1 MRKIWTF
8 LTESY
13 GELKKVVWPGRDSVV
28 SSVKVV
34 LVSTILFA
42 VFFGLVDYL
51 LLNGLYLFF

>member
-1 MRKIWTF
+1 MNKIWTF
-8 LTESY
+8 LKESY
-13 GELKKVVWPGRDSVV
+13 GEMKKVVWPSWDSVV
-28 SSVKVV
+28 ASVKVV

>member
-1 MRKIWTF
+1 MGKIGSF
-8 LTESY
+8 LSESY
-13 GELKKVVWPGRDSVV
+13 SEMKKVVWPSWDSVV

-34 LVSTILFA
+34 LISTILFA

>member
-13 GELKKVVWPGRDSVV
+13 GELRKVVWPSWDSVV

-34 LVSTILFA
+34 LVSTVLFA